1 MYFSEQ
7 CSVWWTYRIIS
18 VVNNLKVKNTHP
30 KRFLAWIFFTTTGS
44 YFVHVFCLSVVAH
57 AGWGLI
63 FRWNPRRLARE
74 KENSHQPGFARAKP
88 EMETQRKHF
97 DLFAISRFVS
107 SFQRTNHIYSPVIP
121 PLFRRYAAAKIARA
135 ERRQSEGRAKAEPH
149 LSEEW
154 RVKSEETLV
163 RRPKGKPI

>member
-1 MYFSEQ
+1 M
-7 CSVWWTYRIIS
+7 
-18 VVNNLKVKNTHP
+18 
-30 KRFLAWIFFTTTGS
+30 
-44 YFVHVFCLSVVAH
+44 AH

-63 FRWNPRRLARE
+63 FRWNPRRFAWE

-88 EMETQRKHF
+88 EMETQGKHF

-135 ERRQSEGRAKAEPH
+135 ERRESEGRTT
-149 LSEEW
+149 LEW
-154 RVKSEETLV
+154 RVKSEEFKLHLGIGALAVMNSQSSTLV
-163 RRPKGKPI
+163 FCLLPLVFWPLPLVFSLLTDFQVTTCDSTSHAVNRVCRL